1 MTKDHVKIMIRPTRK
16 TFHKSLRENL
26 NIIVCRLSNIVDG
39 SSIDNTITLLVE
51 TIVRKRSLAGKQAKM
66 LSPAQIRTAL
76 SYLTETRNAERD
88 VAMFLFSVRAGL
100 RAGEIAGATWTM
112 VLGSDGRI
120 SDTLALEDRVAKMGS
135 GRTIPL
141 AHDLKFALE
150 CLHAKRNPA
159 PSEPIIYSERRAGL
173 DAATVAQRFFHLY
186 ARLGF
191 VGCSSHSGRRTFLTN
206 CARKI
211 SLVGGSLR
219 DVQMLAGHADLTTT
233 SAYIEADP
241 EAARKV
247 VNLI

>member
-1 MTKDHVKIMIRPTRK
+1 MVMT
-16 TFHKSLRENL
+16 
-26 NIIVCRLSNIVDG
+26 
-39 SSIDNTITLLVE
+39 
-51 TIVRKRSLAGKQAKM
+51 
-66 LSPAQIRTAL
+66 
-76 SYLTETRNAERD
+76 
-88 VAMFLFSVRAGL
+88 
-100 RAGEIAGATWTM
+100 
-112 VLGSDGRI
+112 SDGLI
-120 SDTLALEDRVAKMGS
+120 GDTLALEDRIAKMNS

-141 AHDLKFALE
+141 ANDLKAALE
-150 CLHAKRNPA
+150 ALCEKRRSA
-159 PSEPIIYSERRAGL
+159 PSEPIIYSERRSKM
-173 DAATVAQRFFHLY
+173 DAATVAQRFFHVY

-219 DVQMLAGHADLTTT
+219 DVQLLAGHADLTTT